1 MHPAAYLKTL
11 YLFTQKSAEDYRT
24 EPGPMH
30 GLKLQSLQACAS
42 NPPRACNLN
51 RVQSEA
57 SQNKMYLQM
66 VNIIHRSEIIIMVMM
81 QMWRS

>member
-11 YLFTQKSAEDYRT
+11 YLFTQKSAKDYRT

-42 NPPRACNLN
+42 NPPRVCILN
-51 RVQSEA
+51 RVQSDA
-57 SQNKMYLQM
+57 SHSKMYLQM
-66 VNIIHRSEIIIMVMM
+66 VNIVQRCEIIIMVMM